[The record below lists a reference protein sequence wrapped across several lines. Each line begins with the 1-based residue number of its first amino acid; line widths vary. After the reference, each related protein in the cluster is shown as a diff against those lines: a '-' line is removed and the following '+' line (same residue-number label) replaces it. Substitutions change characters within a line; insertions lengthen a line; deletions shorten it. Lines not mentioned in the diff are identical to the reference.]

1 MHPEETSK
9 RIESNYLSEMKIGNM
24 EMKGWKLLFKIY
36 IS

>member
-9 RIESNYLSEMKIGNM
+9 RIEMKIGNM

-36 IS
+36 IL